1 MAQEVQSGS
10 RRALVTMSI
19 GDPAGFAGAHGIFR
33 RYCRR
38 HGLEFVTISERKIRY
53 SPFLFRRRFALHLE
67 KFQIF
72 ELLAL
77 YDRIL
82 YLDSDI
88 LLLPHCPDVLAE
100 VSPEALGCVHED
112 VGPDAWKRHEEM
124 MKAQRRLGPVP
135 NWSGGFF
142 NAGMLVLSRAHRE
155 LFRFDRRDL
164 AKGRWPDQTTLNF
177 RVARAG
183 IPKAI
188 LPPAY
193 NLLPVFADQ
202 WSDPGKRLQAHIV
215 HYAGQENKAMMLADL
230 PRVQAAWE
238 SLMISGNTADRES

>member
-1 MAQEVQSGS
+1 MAREGQSGN

-19 GDPAGFAGAHGIFR
+19 GDPAGFADAHGIFR

-38 HGLEFVTISERKIRY
+38 YGLEFVVIRERKIRY

-72 ELLAL
+72 DLLGVF
-77 YDRIL
+77 DRIL
-82 YLDSDI
+82 YLDSDV
-88 LLLPHCPDVLAE
+88 LLLPHCPDVLAGVPAE
-100 VSPEALGCVHED
+100 EIGCVHED
-112 VGPDAWKRHEEM
+112 VGPEAWKRHEEM
-124 MKAQRRLGPVP
+124 MKAQRRLGPLP

-142 NAGMLVLSRAHRE
+142 NAGMLAISRVHRE
-155 LFRFDRRDL
+155 LFCFDRRDL

-183 IPKAI
+183 IPKAV

-202 WSDPGKRLQAHIV
+202 WSDPAKRLQAHIV
-215 HYAGQENKAMMLADL
+215 HYAGQENKATMATDL
-230 PRVQAAWE
+230 PLVRAAW
-238 SLMISGNTADRES
+238 DRAEAALE